1 MKKLFVLSVFIL
13 SLPNLAGAGVLCNGK
28 TTHALEEC
36 AQSNF
41 KLSDDQL
48 NVFYK
53 DFSSKLSRD
62 QKALLVDAQREWIKY
77 KESTCQA
84 AYDATSPGEEAGID
98 KWTCLDEVTR
108 ARINELHYLDSG
120 IGGDSFLHAVD
131 VVAKLYEGGNR
142 DRFIEK
148 LSKQPASKDDQH
160 WGAYVS
166 KNCILAVQR
175 LHEERNLC
183 VARQNFYSYPLRCGH
198 GPAICPT
205 CDVMA
210 RSWAQS
216 ISPPITS
223 SREMCGE
230 MI

>member
-1 MKKLFVLSVFIL
+1 MKKFFILAVFIL
-13 SLPNLAGAGVLCNGK
+13 ALPKLSDAGVLCNGS
-28 TTHALEEC
+28 TIHALEEC

-41 KLSDDQL
+41 KSSDEQL
-48 NVFYK
+48 NNFYK
-53 DFSSKLSRD
+53 EFSSKLPKD

-108 ARINELHYLDSG
+108 TRINELHYLDSG

-148 LSKQPASKDDQH
+148 LSKQPASKGDQH
-160 WGAYVS
+160 WDVYVD
-166 KNCILAVQR
+166 KDCMLAVQR
-175 LHEERNLC
+175 LHEEKNLC
-183 VARQNFYSYPLRCGH
+183 VARQNFYSYP
-198 GPAICPT
+198 
-205 CDVMA
+205 
-210 RSWAQS
+210 
-216 ISPPITS
+216 
-223 SREMCGE
+223 
-230 MI
+230 